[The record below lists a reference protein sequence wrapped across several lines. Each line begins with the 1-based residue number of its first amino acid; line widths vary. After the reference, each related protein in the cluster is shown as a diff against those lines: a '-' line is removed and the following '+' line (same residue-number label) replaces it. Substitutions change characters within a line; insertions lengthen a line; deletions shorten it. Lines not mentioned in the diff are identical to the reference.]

1 MFRAITRVAG
11 LIWKTRANQFV
22 LLLVML
28 PRGRR
33 GRGFCL
39 FLFLVFVG
47 DGGFL
52 LLLRLVWG
60 LVVLVLEM
68 IR

>member
-22 LLLVML
+22 LLLVVL

-39 FLFLVFVG
+39 FLFFVFVG
-47 DGGFL
+47 DGGVSVIVTVSL
-52 LLLRLVWG
+52 G
-60 LVVLVLEM
+60 SCCSGSGGD
-68 IR
+68 